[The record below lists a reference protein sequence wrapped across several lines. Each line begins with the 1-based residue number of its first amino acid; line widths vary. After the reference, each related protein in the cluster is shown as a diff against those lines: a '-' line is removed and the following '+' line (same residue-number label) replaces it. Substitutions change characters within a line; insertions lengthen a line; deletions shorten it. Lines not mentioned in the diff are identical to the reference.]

1 MLNRVVLIGRLTRD
15 PELKYL
21 NDGTAVSNFT
31 LAVERG
37 YSGRDGEKPVDF
49 IPVVA
54 WRKLGESCAEYLGRG
69 RLAAVSGR
77 LQIRKRKTPERTY
90 INPEVVAE
98 EVKFLDWPKPRKN
111 DLKGVRE
118 IEKGRGEDDLT
129 PLEGFTPN
137 QEEFNL
143 PF

>member
-21 NDGTAVSNFT
+21 TDGTAVSNFT

-37 YSGRDGEKPVDF
+37 YSGRDGEKAVDF

-54 WRKLGESCAEYLGRG
+54 WRKLGESCAEHLGRG

-77 LQIRKRKTPERTY
+77 LQIRKKKTPERTY

-98 EVKFLDWPKPRKN
+98 EVKFLDWPKSREPERRSERGQGGKN
-111 DLKGVRE
+111 LP
-118 IEKGRGEDDLT
+118 
-129 PLEGFTPN
+129 PLEGPSLR